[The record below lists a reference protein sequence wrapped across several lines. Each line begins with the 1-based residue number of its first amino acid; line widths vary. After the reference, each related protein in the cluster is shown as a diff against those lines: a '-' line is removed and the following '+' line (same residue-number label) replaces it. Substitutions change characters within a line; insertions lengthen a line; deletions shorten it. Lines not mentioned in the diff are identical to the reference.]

1 MDATLQNTSNL
12 ITETN
17 TNANKLPQIN
27 YWGYFICLCLV
38 LALIMVIEKTIIVS
52 DTLYFEAL
60 SETVAYERIQE
71 MLSFQKEWVWLGYV
85 MIPVVVTL
93 KVFLISI
100 CLLTGFVLN
109 RQKVSFKHTFQ
120 MVLLLEAVWL
130 VPALIKTTYFLIAK
144 DYTLQSLN
152 SFYPHSLL
160 ALFDAKNLNLV
171 LVYPIYTLNLVELVY
186 ILLLGVGVQRL
197 TNQVYTDSLK
207 DVLSTYFVGLLVWVL
222 CVCFLMVSLAP

>member
-1 MDATLQNTSNL
+1 MDATLQNN
-12 ITETN
+12 ITN
-17 TNANKLPQIN
+17 TNRLPSIN
-27 YWGYFICLCLV
+27 YWGYFSCLCLL
-38 LALIMVIEKTIIVS
+38 LALVMVIEKTVIVS

-60 SETVAYERIQE
+60 SETLAYERIQE
-71 MLSFQKEWVWLGYV
+71 MLSFQKEIVWVGYL
-85 MIPVVVTL
+85 MIPVVVTI

-130 VPALIKTTYFLIAK
+130 VPAIIKTSYFLVAK
-144 DYTLQSLN
+144 DYTLEN
-152 SFYPHSLL
+152 MNNFYPHSLL
-160 ALFDAKNLNLV
+160 AIFDAKNLNPV
-171 LVYPIYTLNLVELVY
+171 LIYPLYTLNFVELVY

-197 TNQVYTDSLK
+197 TNQEYTDSLK

-222 CVCFLMVSLAP
+222 CVCFLMVNLAP